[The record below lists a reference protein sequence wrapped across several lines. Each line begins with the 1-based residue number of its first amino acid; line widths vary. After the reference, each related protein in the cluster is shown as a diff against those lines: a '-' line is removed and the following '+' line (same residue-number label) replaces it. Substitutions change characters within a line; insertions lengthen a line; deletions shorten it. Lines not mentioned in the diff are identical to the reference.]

1 MYRIDE
7 IIFIMMMRHRIPR
20 DSDHQ
25 KEISRDAVSQHEQVN
40 YYMAIIPY
48 KAAYKNCKFWIIGYD
63 IPCSH
68 SQFVTHSSGGAA
80 EMDERQ
86 WTEEQNY
93 LNHVQDVIDRL
104 RDTAEHATDR
114 RLRELVEHRRYMWEN
129 VAHDAANEETRILQ
143 AQHVSD
149 LAGQER
155 EHEVFQNTVRQ
166 YERIQ
171 RSPYFGRMDFR
182 EQGQQTAEKIYIG
195 IATVRE
201 PEEHSLLVY
210 DWRAPIC
217 SLYYDFSPGTVEYNG
232 PEGPVS
238 GTMTLKRQYK
248 ITGRT
253 LEAMFDTD
261 VRIGDEILQA
271 MLAKHADDKM
281 SSIVTSIQKEQNQ
294 AIRNVN
300 HRVFIVQGPAGSGK
314 TSIAL
319 QRVAYLL
326 YIRRQHVTADNI
338 LLFAPNS
345 IFQDYVSN
353 VLPEL
358 GESNMLQDT
367 FQDYVRRVFDVDAPF
382 EDFYT
387 HMEGILT
394 ANEDSSSE
402 KSAAIAF
409 KFSRSFYELMRRYV
423 AYLGEQGMPFEDL
436 VYRGKTIVRAERM
449 TELFY
454 GPLKRYN
461 LPARFQHLTSYVD
474 RALQKVEEKL
484 QQRFEQRLLAKNNY
498 IGTEEEIHQ
507 MSCSKAAKVVRELK
521 STFRRHIRSLPMRLY
536 VQLFENTDI
545 WNSVTNGLPCPN
557 DIHQIRNVT
566 VDDLRSE
573 KTIPYEDTA
582 PLVYLYSTVVGP
594 AVKKDIRHVLVDEAQ
609 DYTWLQYETMRRI
622 FPRSGFTIL
631 GDMHQSIHPYM
642 NRDEFHDLGEVFGE
656 GQVAFFRLTKSYRST
671 REILQFAQ
679 SVLGEP
685 GVSEPIRTSG
695 EPPTVVRADGDTV
708 REAVLEYVRRYQ
720 AMKDLSIAIICR
732 TAARAQSMYNSLQP
746 DIQAVLFTKEDRVFR
761 TGVVVVPS
769 YLAKG
774 LEFDAVIVPDAA
786 DYKVNEKRLFYTVCT
801 RALHHLTVIDCGDA
815 ELLREAER

>member
-1 MYRIDE
+1 
-7 IIFIMMMRHRIPR
+7 
-20 DSDHQ
+20 
-25 KEISRDAVSQHEQVN
+25 
-40 YYMAIIPY
+40 
-48 KAAYKNCKFWIIGYD
+48 
-63 IPCSH
+63 
-68 SQFVTHSSGGAA
+68 
-80 EMDERQ
+80 MDERQ

-93 LNHVQDVIDRL
+93 LHHVQDVLDKL
-104 RDTAEHATDR
+104 RHTAEQATDR
-114 RLRELVEHRRYMWEN
+114 RMRELLEHRRYMWEN

-149 LAGQER
+149 LASQER
-155 EHEVFQNTVRQ
+155 EHEVLQNVVRQ

-171 RSPYFGRMDFR
+171 RNPYFGRMDFH

-201 PEEHSLLVY
+201 PEDLSLLVY

-217 SLYYDFSPGTVEYNG
+217 SLYYDFSPGAVEYNT

-238 GTMTLKRQYK
+238 GTMTLKRQYM
-248 ITGRT
+248 ISGRT

-261 VRIGDEILQA
+261 VRIGDEILQT

-281 SSIVTSIQKEQNQ
+281 SSIVTSIQKEQNR
-294 AIRNVN
+294 AIRNLN

-326 YIRRQHVTADNI
+326 YIHRHHVTADNI
-338 LLFAPNS
+338 LLFAPNN

-358 GESNMLQDT
+358 GESNVLQDT
-367 FQDYVRRVFDVDAPF
+367 FQDYVRGVFDIDAPF

-394 ANEDSSSE
+394 ADEGSSND
-402 KSAAIAF
+402 KAAAIAF
-409 KFSRSFYELMRRYV
+409 KFSHSFYECMRRYV

-436 VYRGKTIVRAERM
+436 AYRGRPIVRAQRM

-474 RALQKVEEKL
+474 RVLHKVEEKL
-484 QQRFEQRLLAKNNY
+484 QQRFEQKLLAKNNY
-498 IGTEEEIHQ
+498 IGTDEEIHQ

-521 STFRRHIRSLPMRLY
+521 SAFRRQIRSLPMRLY
-536 VQLFENTDI
+536 VQLFENADT
-545 WNSVTNGLPCPN
+545 WSAVTQGLTCPN
-557 DIHQIRNVT
+557 DVHQIRNIT
-566 VDDLRSE
+566 VETLRSG
-573 KTIPYEDTA
+573 KTIPYEDTV

-642 NRDEFHDLGEVFGE
+642 NRDEFHDLGEVFDE

-671 REILQFAQ
+671 REIMQFAQ

-685 GVSEPIRTSG
+685 DVSEPIRTSG
-695 EPPTVVRADGDTV
+695 EAPAVVRADADTV
-708 REAVLEYVRRYQ
+708 CEAVLEHIRRYQ
-720 AMKDLSIAIICR
+720 AAGDVSIAIICR
-732 TAARAQSMYNSLQP
+732 TAARAQSMWNALPP
-746 DIQAVLFTKEDRVFR
+746 DVQAVLFTKDDRAFR

-769 YLAKG
+769 YLTKG

-801 RALHHLTVIDCGDA
+801 RALHHLTVIDCGGA